1 MCLTGKK
8 TSICGCVKH
17 NECMITEKHDMSL
30 SALGISTFVD
40 TYCSP
45 YGVFKIGGQ
54 FILTQVSIVL
64 YLCGGVFMLHY
75 DMHT

>member
-1 MCLTGKK
+1 MT
-8 TSICGCVKH
+8 
-17 NECMITEKHDMSL
+17 DMSL

-40 TYCSP
+40 IYCSP
-45 YGVFKIGGQ
+45 HGVFKIGGQ

-64 YLCGGVFMLHY
+64 CLCGGVFMLHY